1 MMGKRISKTS
11 AEIADSVKYNITN
24 RLQHRKCVT
33 LEMSIN
39 TYLEVQSKENHTK
52 DEINNLLKDIIINKL
67 QVAVTKNTQTGGTN
81 GKND

>member
-1 MMGKRISKTS
+1 MSVMGKRISKTF

-39 TYLEVQSKENHTK
+39 TYLEVQSKETTRK
-52 DEINNLLKDIIINKL
+52 TNLITILRP
-67 QVAVTKNTQTGGTN
+67 
-81 GKND
+81 